1 MQPTSSFSAAA
12 SSQTTTSP
20 PSSRRAWP
28 SCSRPAPRSRAS
40 WIGSASG
47 SRTPRLSQ
55 VGETQHKISLVICK
69 AAINIPGQWPFRLL
83 QGRRPPPPPP
93 PPPPPAPRMQPPPP
107 PPAMQPPGPPPPF
120 QPQPYPMV
128 PGGMP
133 IEAPGATASMILGI
147 VAVVLAPIGCFCGFL
162 EIVALPLGIVAVV
175 LAFRAR
181 GRIAQSQGTLGGS
194 GKALAGLITGFVA
207 IGLALIAGVLIL
219 IFAVSIG
226 SLQNAFPSPSP

>member
-1 MQPTSSFSAAA
+1 M
-12 SSQTTTSP
+12 
-20 PSSRRAWP
+20 
-28 SCSRPAPRSRAS
+28 
-40 WIGSASG
+40 
-47 SRTPRLSQ
+47 
-55 VGETQHKISLVICK
+55 
-69 AAINIPGQWPFRLL
+69 AI
-83 QGRRPPPPPP
+83 PPPPGS
-93 PPPPPAPRMQPPPP
+93 PPPAPPTRPPRPP
-107 PPAMQPPGPPPPF
+107 SPA

-181 GRIAQSQGTLGGS
+181 GRIAQSPGTLGGS

>member
-1 MQPTSSFSAAA
+1 
-12 SSQTTTSP
+12 
-20 PSSRRAWP
+20 
-28 SCSRPAPRSRAS
+28 
-40 WIGSASG
+40 
-47 SRTPRLSQ
+47 
-55 VGETQHKISLVICK
+55 
-69 AAINIPGQWPFRLL
+69 
-83 QGRRPPPPPP
+83 
-93 PPPPPAPRMQPPPP
+93 
-107 PPAMQPPGPPPPF
+107 
-120 QPQPYPMV
+120 
-128 PGGMP
+128 
-133 IEAPGATASMILGI
+133 MIIGI

-181 GRIAQSQGTLGGS
+181 GRISQSQGTLGGS

>member
-1 MQPTSSFSAAA
+1 MA
-12 SSQTTTSP
+12 
-20 PSSRRAWP
+20 
-28 SCSRPAPRSRAS
+28 
-40 WIGSASG
+40 SASG

-83 QGRRPPPPPP
+83 QGRRPRPPPRP
-93 PPPPPAPRMQPPPP
+93 PPPPPAPPMQPPPP
-107 PPAMQPPGPPPPF
+107 PPGMQPPGPPPPF

-194 GKALAGLITGFVA
+194 GKALAGLRSGE
-207 IGLALIAGVLIL
+207 
-219 IFAVSIG
+219 
-226 SLQNAFPSPSP
+226 